1 MQFFKGYMYVASI
14 LLLRLKVFFSEKR
27 PAVCMYAIEFE
38 PTPMISGDTT

>member
-1 MQFFKGYMYVASI
+1 MYVASI
-14 LLLRLKVFFSEKR
+14 KVESIFFSEKR